1 MMAHFK
7 ILLRACINVIPSIE
21 WLAKCSTESVCK
33 RRLVCACCPHTTR
46 HTFFLVMGL
55 KSNFCF
61 FVFVSF
67 SLYQC
72 NVISCFE

>member
-33 RRLVCACCPHTTR
+33 HRLVCACVVHIQQDTR
-46 HTFFLVMGL
+46 FFLVMGL

-67 SLYQC
+67 SLYQ
-72 NVISCFE
+72 